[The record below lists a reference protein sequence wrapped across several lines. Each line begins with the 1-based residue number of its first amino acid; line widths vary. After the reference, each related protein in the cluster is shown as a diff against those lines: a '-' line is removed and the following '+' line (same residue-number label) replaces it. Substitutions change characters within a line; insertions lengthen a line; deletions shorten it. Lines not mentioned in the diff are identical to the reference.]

1 MDKVSLEDAAQ
12 IKTVVVDAPI
22 AKARSAMSVFGAG
35 AGALAAKAAHKSTR
49 TFHVSPGK
57 RAILWVRK
65 IAKRIL
71 AYLMNKENWK
81 NAKMWIGALFVLRA
95 LYLFMNEYGW
105 NPFKKSL
112 QGDHVFL
119 TGAGAG
125 IGRMMALK
133 LGKMG
138 SLLSLSDIN
147 EAAVIETKDF
157 LIKEGIPEANIVTI
171 RCDVS
176 KLASIKEAAAKAREA
191 FGPVTLLI
199 NNAGIVSGKTTME
212 LTEPMIERTLFVN
225 TISHLYTIREFM
237 PDFEAKKRGHIV
249 TIASM
254 AGMAGLPGM
263 SDYCAS
269 KFGAFAID
277 EAVRLELKKSGA
289 HSYIKTTCICPYF
302 IDTGMFERVKVS
314 FPLYLLKPQEV
325 TDRIIYAI

>member
-1 MDKVSLEDAAQ
+1 M
-12 IKTVVVDAPI
+12 
-22 AKARSAMSVFGAG
+22 
-35 AGALAAKAAHKSTR
+35 
-49 TFHVSPGK
+49 
-57 RAILWVRK
+57 
-65 IAKRIL
+65 
-71 AYLMNKENWK
+71 
-81 NAKMWIGALFVLRA
+81 LRL
-95 LYLFMNEYGW
+95 LYVFMNEYGL
-105 NPFKKSL
+105 NPFKKNL

-125 IGRMMALK
+125 IGRLMAIK

-138 SLLSLSDIN
+138 CLLSLSDIN
-147 EAAVIETKDF
+147 EAGLSETKDL
-157 LIKEGIPEANIVTI
+157 LIVDGVPAANIMI
-171 RCDVS
+171 CRCDVS
-176 KLASIKEAAAKAREA
+176 KLDSVKDAAVQARTA

-199 NNAGIVSGKTTME
+199 NNAGIVSGKST
-212 LTEPMIERTLFVN
+212 LDSTEAMIEKTLFVN

-254 AGMAGLPGM
+254 AGMSGIPGL

-289 HSYIKTTCICPYF
+289 YSYIKTTCICPYF
-302 IDTGMFERVKVS
+302 IDTGMFEQAKIS

-325 TDRIIYAI
+325 TDRIVAAVQQEENLVVVPWRGNFVWFVRLLPT